1 MRIINQKQGYTR
13 KNGRSIGLSRPQGG
27 GESESSYELSQLRD
41 RL

>member
-13 KNGRSIGLSRPQGG
+13 KDGRSIGLSHSQGG
-27 GESESSYELSQLRD
+27 NETESSYELSQLRD